1 MSVIFSILCCR
12 QVLRRS
18 KKELSEGLERKST
31 VHEEEMCTTASEL
44 AHDRTVGRRNTNWK

>member
-1 MSVIFSILCCR
+1 MIVIFSILCCR
-12 QVLRRS
+12 QVLRKS

-44 AHDRTVGRRNTNWK
+44 AHDKIVGGRNTNWK